1 MDMPG
6 STTLIGL
13 TLVAAILYFTSG
25 AMLWRRLF
33 TYSQA
38 ITAAFSVEL
47 VLAVI
52 AMIVQGILLYLT
64 IVARP
69 GLGLTLVHAASFAGW
84 ITVALFLLLVIWK
97 RLSILGVFI
106 LPLASICVL
115 LTITAPSSTE
125 TTVTQSTMATVH
137 LLVALLAYGFLAL
150 AVAQA
155 LLLQIQENQLRH
167 GRPGQK
173 MISMPAVETMETTM
187 FALIV
192 TGFLL
197 LTIALAS
204 GVIFSEQLYGRVLIF
219 NHHIVLSICAWLSFG
234 TLLLGRY
241 LRGWRGQRATLW
253 TCVGF
258 GILVL
263 AYFGTRLVLEVILGR
278 NV

>member
-1 MDMPG
+1 MPG
-6 STTLIGL
+6 STTSIGL
-13 TLVAAILYFTSG
+13 TLVAAILYFISS

-33 TYSQA
+33 IYSQP
-38 ITAAFSVEL
+38 AAPAYSVEL
-47 VLAVI
+47 LLAVI

-69 GLGLTLVHAASFAGW
+69 GLGLTLVHAASFASW

-97 RLSILGVFI
+97 RLIGLGIFI
-106 LPLASICVL
+106 LPLAGICVL
-115 LTITAPSSTE
+115 LTIISPAPTE
-125 TTVTQSTMATVH
+125 ATVTRSFMATLH

-150 AVAQA
+150 AVSQA
-155 LLLQIQENQLRH
+155 LLLQIQENQLRQ

-173 MISMPAVETMETTM
+173 MTSMPAVETMETTM

-197 LTIALAS
+197 LSIALAS
-204 GVIFSEQLYGRVLIF
+204 GVIFSEQLYGRVVIF

-263 AYFGTRLVLEVILGR
+263 AYFGTRLVLEVFLGR
-278 NV
+278 SG